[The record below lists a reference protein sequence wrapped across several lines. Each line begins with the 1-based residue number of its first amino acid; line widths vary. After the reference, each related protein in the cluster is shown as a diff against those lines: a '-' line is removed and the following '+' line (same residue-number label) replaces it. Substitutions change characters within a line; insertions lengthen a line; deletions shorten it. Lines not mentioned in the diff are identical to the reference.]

1 MSIMTERQIDRIRQ
15 AEASMREAREV
26 AGEIRSALDAA
37 NVKQPRA
44 REELLKAAE
53 RLERQIEEIQN
64 ALREWRKDIN

>member
-26 AGEIRSALDAA
+26 AGEIRSVLDAA